1 MEKVSEPERQAFVK
15 FARHTAVATDRLCGA
30 LIKLTQSLE
39 EAKIID
45 PERPSKLERDK
56 KLTKTYKDF
65 DIPAEEVASL
75 MEKLVNNPDAEKII
89 SSLYRDYKPKRQTRS
104 AQKADGAKDKAEQE

>member
-1 MEKVSEPERQAFVK
+1 
-15 FARHTAVATDRLCGA
+15 
-30 LIKLTQSLE
+30 
-39 EAKIID
+39 
-45 PERPSKLERDK
+45 
-56 KLTKTYKDF
+56 
-65 DIPAEEVASL
+65 